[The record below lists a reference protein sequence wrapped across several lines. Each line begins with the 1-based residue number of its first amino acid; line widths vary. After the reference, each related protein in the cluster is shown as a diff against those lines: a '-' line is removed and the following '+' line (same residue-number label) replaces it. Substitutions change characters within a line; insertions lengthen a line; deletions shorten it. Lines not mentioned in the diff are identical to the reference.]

1 MRILWIEDFGEA
13 TPETLIRK
21 LFVFGH
27 ENEIFAE
34 VLEAVAFDLK
44 NGVTVS
50 DQEWGKAYQEVGE
63 IAHEIRVVV
72 NREQFD
78 EICKS
83 GRLVE
88 FYDVA
93 LIDVDLTSRF
103 FDIYPKKVETGIEG
117 KWIYAQLLHSGL
129 PARCLAFLTANQ
141 DKVQP
146 IREDLSESLFIDDVA
161 AFGKDGDGPQNL
173 DRWLNERDSKYVR
186 LRRGVLDGERFA
198 WDLVERGKC
207 EVSFP
212 PGSQNE
218 YSRDDHLD
226 YLDRIRCR
234 FYRPDLPPSQSAVL
248 SSYLRE
254 IVDPWER
261 AAPKEFNQEN
271 RAYSCT
277 LKNARNWVA
286 HQRLS
291 YVTPCDMAL
300 IFILHMRAMFNDG
313 SDTLRTYEQVLLRLF
328 AERLPEPP
336 DRNILDQALTAAYL
350 AVWYGY
356 DIKVGRDE
364 KDRKGKHLSWKKPQ
378 MENGQSNPQPPRE
391 YQYFNEIANQL
402 AEAAEQGEVKYSQLL
417 VQTFWVVLGRLK
429 GSGTT
434 ATVSLDLSS
443 QPNWVKKLL
452 AASLRHC
459 FPSKSHNGFSGAH
472 DGIGR

>member
-13 TPETLIRK
+13 TPEALIGK

-27 ENEIFAE
+27 ESKDFAE
-34 VLEAVAFDLK
+34 GLGTVATELK
-44 NGVTVS
+44 DGATFS
-50 DQEWGKAYQEVGE
+50 DQLWYEFYQAVGE

-72 NREQFD
+72 NRKQFE
-78 EICKS
+78 EICRP
-83 GRLVE
+83 GELVE
-88 FYDVA
+88 NYDFA
-93 LIDVDLTSRF
+93 LIDIDLTNNF
-103 FDIYPKKVETGIEG
+103 FDAYPNKVEMGKEG
-117 KWIYAQLLHSGL
+117 KWIYAQLLQSGL
-129 PARCLAFLTANQ
+129 PAQCLAFLTANQ

-146 IREDLSESLFIDDVA
+146 IREELSESLFIDDVA
-161 AFGKDGDGPQNL
+161 AFGKDDDGPKNL
-173 DRWLNERDSKYVR
+173 DRWLKERDSKYVR

-198 WDLVERGKC
+198 RNLVECGKC
-207 EVSFP
+207 ELSFP

-226 YLDRIRCR
+226 YLDRIRYR
-234 FYRPDLPPSQSAVL
+234 FLWPFLPPSEFGVL
-248 SSYLRE
+248 SSHLRE

-291 YVTPCDMAL
+291 YVTPCDIAL
-300 IFILHMRAMFNDG
+300 IFVLHMRAILNDG
-313 SDTLRTYEQVLLRLF
+313 SDSLRTYEQVLLRLF
-328 AERLPEPP
+328 AERLPESP

-356 DIKVGRDE
+356 DTKVGRGE

-402 AEAAEQGEVKYSQLL
+402 AEAAEQGEVEYSQLL

-443 QPNWVKKLL
+443 QPDWVKNLL
-452 AASLRHC
+452 AASFRHC
-459 FPSKSHNGFSGAH
+459 FPSKSHNG
-472 DGIGR
+472 IGR